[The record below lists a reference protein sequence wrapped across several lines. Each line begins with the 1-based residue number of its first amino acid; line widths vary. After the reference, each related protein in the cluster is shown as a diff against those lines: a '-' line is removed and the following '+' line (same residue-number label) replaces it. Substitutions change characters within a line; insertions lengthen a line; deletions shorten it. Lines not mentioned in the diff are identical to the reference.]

1 MVPFRDHIA
10 MNMPE
15 YVRQALAMLEDAGFE
30 AFAVGGCVR
39 DSILGRTP
47 NDWDI
52 CTAALP
58 EETGAVFAGYRT
70 IDTGMKHGT
79 CTVLMDGEPLE
90 ITTYRIDGNYS
101 DGRHPDRVWFSRD
114 LREDLARRD
123 FTVNAMAVD
132 RKGRLVD
139 PFGGRADLA
148 AQLIRAV
155 GKPEDRFREDALR
168 IIRALRFAAVLG
180 FRIEEETADAV
191 RSMAALCRGT
201 SRERIFIEL
210 TKLLMGDS
218 AAAVLTE
225 YRGSMCSC
233 LGMEIA
239 EPERLG
245 LLRRAPRDLPL
256 RCGIFFGP
264 GAGRVRNGLKEL
276 KADNELI
283 RAAEKAAELSEDPAI
298 RGVLE
303 NDAARMRLLRD
314 HGPEDL
320 CRGIRLRS
328 LLSESQSEIDDR
340 IEDNR
345 VSADE
350 WENGCRAVERILER
364 KDACWNRSQLA
375 VNGGDIL
382 RIGVPRGPEVGRIL
396 DGLLEDVISGRVPN
410 DRERLLRRIR

>member
-15 YVRQALAMLEDAGFE
+15 YVRRALAMLEDAGFE

-58 EETGAVFAGYRT
+58 EETRAVFTGYRT

-79 CTVLMDGEPLE
+79 CTVLMDWEPLE

-191 RSMAALCRGT
+191 RSMAALCQGT

-256 RCGIFFGP
+256 RCGMFFGP
-264 GAGRVRNGLKEL
+264 GAGRVRHGL
-276 KADNELI
+276 
-283 RAAEKAAELSEDPAI
+283 
-298 RGVLE
+298 
-303 NDAARMRLLRD
+303 
-314 HGPEDL
+314 
-320 CRGIRLRS
+320 
-328 LLSESQSEIDDR
+328 
-340 IEDNR
+340 
-345 VSADE
+345 
-350 WENGCRAVERILER
+350 
-364 KDACWNRSQLA
+364 
-375 VNGGDIL
+375 
-382 RIGVPRGPEVGRIL
+382 
-396 DGLLEDVISGRVPN
+396 
-410 DRERLLRRIR
+410 